1 MLTIWTIRM
10 SQNLIVLPVLAQVLL
25 TLVVLVL
32 MGPARARSM
41 RANRQRL
48 EDMSLAADKDW
59 DEQARKVSN
68 NFKNQFELPVLFY
81 VVCLFALATRMVD
94 MAFFALAWV
103 FVLSR
108 IAHSAIHIGPNVV
121 AWRGT
126 AYLVG
131 FAALILMWAILAWR
145 IAASGW

>member
-1 MLTIWTIRM
+1 M

-32 MGPARARSM
+32 MGPARSRSM
-41 RANRQRL
+41 RERRQRL
-48 EDMSLAADKDW
+48 EDMALAAEKDW
-59 DEQARKVSN
+59 NEAARKVAN

-81 VVCLFALATRMVD
+81 VVCLFALATRTVD
-94 MAFFALAWV
+94 TALFVLACV

-108 IAHSAIHIGPNVV
+108 IAHTAIHIGPNVV

-131 FAALILMWAILAWR
+131 FAALILMWVLLAWR

>member
-1 MLTIWTIRM
+1 MTSLWTLRM

-25 TLVVLVL
+25 TLAVLVL
-32 MGPARARSM
+32 MGRARARSM
-41 RANRQRL
+41 RSNRQRL
-48 EDMSLAADKDW
+48 EDMSLATDKDW
-59 DEQARKVSN
+59 DENARKASN

-108 IAHSAIHIGPNVV
+108 IAHTAVHIGPNVV

-131 FAALILMWAILAWR
+131 FAALILMWALLTWR

>member
-1 MLTIWTIRM
+1 MPSVWTFRM

-25 TLVVLVL
+25 TFAVLVL
-32 MGPARARSM
+32 MGRARSRSM

-48 EDMSLAADKDW
+48 EDMSLATDKDW
-59 DEQARKVSN
+59 DENARKASN

-94 MAFFALAWV
+94 MVFFALAWV

-108 IAHSAIHIGPNVV
+108 IAHTAVHLGPNVV

-126 AYLVG
+126 VYLVG
-131 FAALILMWAILAWR
+131 FAALIGMWALLTWR